1 MKLTASLRFQP
12 RPGIDV
18 YVNYQ
23 TRASE
28 RGDFTNQGKN
38 GGGQEEAGGGGL
50 LNGGLGSRG
59 RYHAQQGEQAQ
70 PAVEVV

>member
-38 GGGQEEAGGGGL
+38 GGGQEEAGGGGFVE
-50 LNGGLGSRG
+50 RG
-59 RYHAQQGEQAQ
+59 VRVKGQVPCAAG
-70 PAVEVV
+70 